1 MPIINHACLKTTKTG
16 ASSTTISTMSC
27 FKYDMRISIATIPNT
42 KDWAKEKKNL
52 FCLPHYTILCPML
65 NHKTLKNLHPWYTYP
80 YKHHI
85 CRFNLCNTQLQ
96 KQKRAQN
103 EKSSGEI
110 MAQLILHLPAQ
121 IVMFTHMLQLCSS
134 LIYQAS
140 DLQCISP
147 KCSYGLQLLPELSSK
162 II

>member
-1 MPIINHACLKTTKTG
+1 MPLKTTKSG
-16 ASSTTISTMSC
+16 ASSTTISTISC
-27 FKYDMRISIATIPNT
+27 FKYNMRISIARIPNT
-42 KDWAKEKKNL
+42 KDRAKEEKKIC
-52 FCLPHYTILCPML
+52 CLPHYTILCPML
-65 NHKTLKNLHPWYTYP
+65 NHKNLHPQYT

-85 CRFNLCNTQLQ
+85 CRFNLSNTQLQ

-110 MAQLILHLPAQ
+110 MAQLILHLPTQ
-121 IVMFTHMLQLCSS
+121 IVMFTHMLPLCFS
-134 LIYQAS
+134 LVYQAS

-147 KCSYGLQLLPELSSK
+147 KCSYRLQLPELSSK

>member
-1 MPIINHACLKTTKTG
+1 
-16 ASSTTISTMSC
+16 
-27 FKYDMRISIATIPNT
+27 MRISIARIPNT
-42 KDWAKEKKNL
+42 KDRAKEEKKNL
-52 FCLPHYTILCPML
+52 LSPPLYNFVPHVKSQKPQKPPPSI
-65 NHKTLKNLHPWYTYP
+65 HIYP

-85 CRFNLCNTQLQ
+85 CRFNLSNTQLQ

-110 MAQLILHLPAQ
+110 MAQLILHLPTQ
-121 IVMFTHMLQLCSS
+121 IVMFTHMLQLCFS
-134 LIYQAS
+134 LVYQAS

-147 KCSYGLQLLPELSSK
+147 KCSYRLQLPELSSK